1 MIASAQSLGRT
12 MKMLQQD
19 QLQAW
24 EARFTHFYDAML
36 RGWAVDLP
44 YPGVKALTVV
54 IETQDSESQTG
65 FSRVTI
71 RVSGINSVRF
81 VDGPKTSY
89 VRMSNGLYALFEQD
103 QVGLEFGDFVDAPT
117 SLSELMRSPVHAVG
131 GTLEWDAQPMPNQ

>member
-1 MIASAQSLGRT
+1 M
-12 MKMLQQD
+12 
-19 QLQAW
+19 
-24 EARFTHFYDAML
+24 
-36 RGWAVDLP
+36 
-44 YPGVKALTVV
+44 V
-54 IETQDSESQTG
+54 IETQDIESQTG